1 MARKNS
7 VYILYLLIKIPQIR
21 NIIPVMIVSIF
32 LTSLFFLF
40 FIGLFIVSAGAKGKN
55 DIIDTIESI
64 INMFLFIVK
73 FKKINGININKIKD
87 VMRHSLLFPAWTPK
101 PKYLIILKRINRE
114 TTCLN
119 IFNIIA
125 KATTITNFVI
135 VK

>member
-1 MARKNS
+1 M
-7 VYILYLLIKIPQIR
+7 YILYLLIKISQIR
-21 NIIPVMIVSIF
+21 NIIPVIIVNVF
-32 LTSLFFLF
+32 LTSRFVLFL
-40 FIGLFIVSAGAKGKN
+40 IGLFILYAGAKGKN
-55 DIIDTIESI
+55 DIIYTIESI

-73 FKKINGININKIKD
+73 FKKINGININRIKD
-87 VMRHSLLFPAWTPK
+87 VMRHSLLFLAWTPK

-125 KATTITNFVI
+125 KVNTITNFVI

>member
-119 IFNIIA
+119 IFNIIINNKA
-125 KATTITNFVI
+125 KT
-135 VK
+135 